1 MEASIRNYIKQNF
14 KGSTSNEV
22 LNSINEAVSLK
33 DEISLP
39 GLGVLF
45 EIFWENC
52 DNDSK
57 NNIINTISNK
67 LK

>member
-1 MEASIRNYIKQNF
+1 MEANIRNYIKQNF
-14 KGSTSNEV
+14 KDSSSSEILT
-22 LNSINEAVSLK
+22 SINEAISLK

-52 DNDSK
+52 DNSLK
-57 NNIINTISNK
+57 NNVVETICNK